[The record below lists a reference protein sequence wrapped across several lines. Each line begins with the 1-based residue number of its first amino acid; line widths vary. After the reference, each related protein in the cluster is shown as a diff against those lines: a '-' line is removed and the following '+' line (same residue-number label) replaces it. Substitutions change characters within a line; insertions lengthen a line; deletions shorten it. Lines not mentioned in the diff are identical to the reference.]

1 MPRDTKIMSEA
12 LRRFQADKER
22 RSVQLERRREEVYR
36 KAPAVER
43 IDQELRST
51 AARVVAAAFSQDG
64 DPEEALEKLA
74 AGNLALQR
82 ERAELLVGA
91 GYPYDALDEEPEC
104 GLCRD
109 SGFLPGG
116 ALQMPDGLL
125 HPGAEPAAEQAAGPG
140 EPVL

>member
-91 GYPYDALDEEPEC
+91 GRRSTGRRPRWSASTRSC
-104 GLCRD
+104 GARR
-109 SGFLPGG
+109 PGW
-116 ALQMPDGLL
+116 
-125 HPGAEPAAEQAAGPG
+125 
-140 EPVL
+140 